1 MKTMKYSIVVVAC
14 VMLMYKPGRFEIK
27 YQPHYVISVKNRT
40 IVLDSLGRATV
51 KGDTCIINF
60 N

>member
-14 VMLMYKPGRFEIK
+14 VMLMHKPSKFEIK

-51 KGDTCIINF
+51 KGDTYIINF

>member
-1 MKTMKYSIVVVAC
+1 MICA
-14 VMLMYKPGRFEIK
+14 MLMHKPGRFEIK
-27 YQPHYVISVKNRT
+27 YQPHYVISIKNRT